1 MRRVERGFTLIE
13 VVLALAILAITLM
26 VLLEVQ
32 ADNLSAASRARGLT
46 IASLLARSKM
56 IDIEQHLFD
65 EGFQVNDE
73 SEEGDFD
80 DEGQPDFKWSYT
92 IGEVELDLSDLGN
105 LCGGFGEE
113 GGDEGDCSLMLGGL
127 GGAVETFTAEL
138 GNSMRLV
145 ELQVSWP
152 EGKFTESMQLNAIV
166 TREDFSF
173 APLAATGMQEADK

>member
-1 MRRVERGFTLIE
+1 MRRAERAFTLIE

-32 ADNLSAASRARGLT
+32 ADNLNAASRARGLT

-65 EGFQVNDE
+65 EGFELGDE
-73 SEEGDFD
+73 SEDGDFEE
-80 DEGQPDFKWSYT
+80 EGHADFKWSYT
-92 IGEVELDLSDLGN
+92 ISEVEIDLSELGG

-113 GGDEGDCSLMLGGL
+113 GGDESDCSLMLGGL
-127 GGAVETFTAEL
+127 GGAMEGFTTEL

-145 ELQVSWP
+145 ELEVTWP
-152 EGKFTESMQLNAIV
+152 EGKYTESMSVRAVV
-166 TREDFSF
+166 TREDFAF
-173 APLAATGMQEADK
+173 AAMGDTAFKEGIR